1 MVSGSDRV
9 VIVSKG
15 EKILVPFLNEC
26 PVVIDSEGIEFL
38 RKETCGSKLCR
49 SKVSHSF
56 SLFSL
61 SLSRDL
67 IINRANV
74 SMDLVSMWFIV
85 VRKIHGS
92 VSRVE
97 LNFDSSK
104 GRDFREFR
112 FLDFI
117 PKARFPFDFNWFC
130 LMAKSLFA
138 EDIKKLLALGRMR

>member
-1 MVSGSDRV
+1 MNSYEKKRAVLSYADPKCLTVSLS
-9 VIVSKG
+9 
-15 EKILVPFLNEC
+15 LV
-26 PVVIDSEGIEFL
+26 
-38 RKETCGSKLCR
+38 
-49 SKVSHSF
+49 
-56 SLFSL
+56 

-67 IINRANV
+67 IINRAY
-74 SMDLVSMWFIV
+74 LQTFRCIIV

-117 PKARFPFDFNWFC
+117 PKARFPFDFN
-130 LMAKSLFA
+130 
-138 EDIKKLLALGRMR
+138 

>member
-1 MVSGSDRV
+1 M
-9 VIVSKG
+9 
-15 EKILVPFLNEC
+15 
-26 PVVIDSEGIEFL
+26 VIDSEGIEFL

-67 IINRANV
+67 IINRAY
-74 SMDLVSMWFIV
+74 LQTFRWIIV

-92 VSRVE
+92 VSRHE

-117 PKARFPFDFNWFC
+117 PKARFPFDFN
-130 LMAKSLFA
+130 
-138 EDIKKLLALGRMR
+138 